1 MAVFSLSSV
10 RARDSCVSVAKVTP
24 WPAAARMKPVLAV
37 MVTTRRESPVA
48 KMARDRLFIFP
59 GKENEKRKFY
69 FAPIVW
75 KKTISVRTIQKNNT
89 DSLGISFQEVDNQ

>member
-10 RARDSCVSVAKVTP
+10 RALERDSCDSLHNNLVTAYLDSCVRVAKVTP

-59 GKENEKRKFY
+59 GKENE
-69 FAPIVW
+69 
-75 KKTISVRTIQKNNT
+75 N
-89 DSLGISFQEVDNQ
+89 